1 MIFPQLLQ
9 ATRTLSSANAL
20 FEVFDLGEQFF
31 IPSGLAP

>member
-20 FEVFDLGEQFF
+20 LEVFHLGEQVF
-31 IPSGLAP
+31 IPGGLAP